1 IPYLKGGCMGFHWIY
16 SLINELKLLKIF
28 SLLLGGIRTWNDD
41 SWRNLKVFHY
51 INPPELAADEFRRS
65 GLVVVLTL

>member
-41 SWRNLKVFHY
+41 SWRNLKVLHH
-51 INPPELAADEFRRS
+51 IEFS
-65 GLVVVLTL
+65 